1 MEATEQIHSAQFL
14 DYQLQEIISLL
25 EKQSIER
32 TLVQR
37 GPSINHELI
46 AAMLQNQHQARLQE
60 KLVQLHPA
68 DCAFILESLPLDEL
82 EVLVV
87 V

>member
-14 DYQLQEIISLL
+14 DHQLQEIISLL
-25 EKQSIER
+25 EKQRIET

-46 AAMLQNQHQARLQE
+46 AAMLQNQHQSRLCKINIRVGFKKNLSYFILLIARL
-60 KLVQLHPA
+60 
-68 DCAFILESLPLDEL
+68 F
-82 EVLVV
+82 
-87 V
+87 